1 MLSLDAFEI
10 RMDDRPYDEVG
21 VTHVRHPNG
30 SLMATQHRG
39 LAGALVKAAY
49 CEQPGTGTPS

>member
-1 MLSLDAFEI
+1 MLSLDCFEI

-30 SLMATQHRG
+30 TLMATQDRRV
-39 LAGALVKAAY
+39 AAALVKAAY
-49 CEQPGTGTPS
+49 FEQPGTGTPP